1 MSKFVATYQTH
12 RGNGRPDRPRVLS
25 VDEYGTKLT
34 DYDFI
39 MKHRVIAHGV
49 TEEEAETILGNC
61 VEADHLGFLQ
71 WNHRYIDFIKW
82 KLTWRASQ

>member
-25 VDEYGTKLT
+25 VDEYNTERY
-34 DYDFI
+34 DYNWSLAN
-39 MKHRVIAHGV
+39 RVIAHGV

-61 VEADHLGFLQ
+61 VEADHLGYLQ
-71 WNHRYIDFIKW
+71 WNHSYIDFIKW
-82 KLTWRASQ
+82 KLTWSASQ